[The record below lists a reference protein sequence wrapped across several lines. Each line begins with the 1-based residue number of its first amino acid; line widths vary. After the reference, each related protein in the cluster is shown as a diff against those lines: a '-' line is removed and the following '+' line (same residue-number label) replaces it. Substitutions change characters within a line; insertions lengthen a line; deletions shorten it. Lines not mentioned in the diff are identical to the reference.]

1 MVSPP
6 LSLVISPLDW
16 GPPFE
21 RSLRAAAAA
30 LSPQDEL
37 LVVFDGLPVPPR
49 HWLIESGATLLY
61 TGGHR
66 GAAAARQLAAAR
78 ARHEILL
85 FVDADVEID
94 HEAVNRVRQQFHRD
108 PSRQS
113 WVGSYD
119 ATPVA
124 PGLGVSHRHLPPPP
138 TAVSPSAGAGAGPLS
153 PGYEA
158 VRRDRILPDLGMPG
172 PSPQPWSLGPVGLL
186 VAIARRPLR
195 PPIWL
200 KRHQTL
206 ARVALAL
213 LALLTLAAL
222 VKGLL
227 LLFWQTQDAKDL
239 YQRFDEWRLFRDQI
253 YPSHRLASPEHKAL
267 PYFRTTVYL
276 PWALPLFGLLFAGG
290 GLWQGKVV
298 IFLASLAALALMSRV
313 GWYCLRPWGPRAGW
327 LGALCC
333 LAISG
338 NANCLAHGQF
348 AIMGMGLITLQWLL
362 LNRQRPKAAS
372 LCWVLAMVKPQIAA
386 TYALPFLRRRW
397 FSGLLWGSVVLLGL
411 SAAALA
417 HTHTAPM
424 DFLICW
430 LQTLSVFVNNSNINA
445 LGELLRVLQNS
456 SFPKLAMLLGGFL
469 MVVPVLAPLG
479 WRLLC
484 QLQVNLEAG
493 LIVMD
498 ALHLAGVCGLL
509 GMLGFYH
516 NPYDNIMLYP
526 ALLACWRDTFLMPC
540 WGHLLLALAMAASLW
555 TPQSLLDLLPGGK
568 ILQTLIW
575 LVVTMVLLGHLL
587 KGKTHQPTPIR
598 CFNPGPWP
606 GATEL

>member
-1 MVSPP
+1 MVSLP
-6 LSLVISPLDW
+6 LSLVISPIDW
-16 GPPFE
+16 GEP
-21 RSLRAAAAA
+21 SLRAAVAA

-37 LVVFDGLPVPPR
+37 LVVFDGLPHPPP

-78 ARHEILL
+78 ARYEILL
-85 FVDADVEID
+85 FIDADVEID

-124 PGLGVSHRHLPPPP
+124 PGLGGRQVAVARPP
-138 TAVSPSAGAGAGPLS
+138 TVVSPSAGAGTLF

-158 VRRDRILPDLGMPG
+158 VRRDRLLTLGRGNGEAYRQPHEHGDLILPG
-172 PSPQPWSLGPVGLL
+172 SLGPVGLL
-186 VAIARRPLR
+186 AAIARRPLHT
-195 PPIWL
+195 PIWL
-200 KRHQTL
+200 KRHQTLAQTL

-213 LALLTLAAL
+213 LALLALAAL
-222 VKGLL
+222 AKGLL
-227 LLFWQTQDAKDL
+227 LLFWRTQDAKDI

-253 YPSHRLASPEHKAL
+253 YPSGRLASPEHQAL

-327 LGALCC
+327 LGALSC
-333 LAISG
+333 LAIPS
-338 NANCLAHGQF
+338 NASCLAHGQF

-386 TYALPFLRRRW
+386 TYALPFLRLRW

-424 DFLICW
+424 DFLISW
-430 LQTLSVFVNNSNINA
+430 LQTLSVFVNKGNINA
-445 LGELLRVLQNS
+445 LGELLRILQNS
-456 SFPKLAMLLGGFL
+456 SFPRLALLLGGFL
-469 MVVPVLAPLG
+469 MVVIVLAPLG

-516 NPYDNIMLYP
+516 YPYDNIMLYP

-540 WGHLLLALAMAASLW
+540 WGNLLLALALAASLW

-575 LVVTMVLLGHLL
+575 LVVTLVLLGRLL
-587 KGKTHQPTPIR
+587 KGKAHQPTPVQ
-598 CFNPGPWP
+598 
-606 GATEL
+606 